1 MHSPTKPR
9 SDAKWNQLTAE
20 QRQTIKQWLFE
31 DNLSLGQVTEKVG
44 AEFKLNVSRS
54 CIQRFCDRLK
64 DERLGEAFRAAAA
77 SAAVVKGATPDTA
90 ELQELSVKVASQQLF
105 AAMTN
110 HPNDPKS
117 WLPLANWVARMA
129 RLAFHERSRQDQNT
143 WRLHELRFRRERY
156 EYDMIARAQEALPEL
171 KQWEEARQD
180 PLVNT
185 LEYNKK
191 TNIFRFRM
199 FGMLVD
205 PLPETPEEMVE
216 WNIKVGNVKKP
227 PGWKRNPALLQE
239 IPPGKTEREPAL
251 NCLTPEELYAF
262 YQQSPAAQRNS
273 PFTKSDP
280 AVPTPNTAP
289 ATATVPVPPAA
300 EGSASLNSALS
311 EVAPN
316 SALNDAVS
324 DNITSAQLPVTEP
337 PAASPDTT
345 ALSDAGPVSELKKSD
360 GPQPVPK

>member
-1 MHSPTKPR
+1 MPFPTKPR

-20 QRQTIKQWLFE
+20 QRQTIEQWLFE
-31 DNLSLGQVTEKVG
+31 DNLSLGQVTEKIGV
-44 AEFKLNVSRS
+44 EFKLHVSRS
-54 CIQRFCDRLK
+54 CIQRFHGRLN
-64 DERLGEAFRAAAA
+64 DERLARAFRDAAAA
-77 SAAVVKGATPDTA
+77 AAVVKGALPDTA

-105 AAMTN
+105 TAMTKQ
-110 HPNDPKS
+110 PNEPKS
-117 WLPLANWVARMA
+117 WLPLANWVTKMA
-129 RLAFHERSRQDQNT
+129 RLAFHERSREDQNT

-180 PLVNT
+180 PLVHT

-191 TNIFRFRM
+191 TNILRFRM

-273 PFTKSDP
+273 PFTQPPASDP
-280 AVPTPNTAP
+280 VVPTPNAVPAP
-289 ATATVPVPPAA
+289 DSVPAPTSTEGQRAFEDSRTPALRTPNLRGLYRIISHPPKP
-300 EGSASLNSALS
+300 L
-311 EVAPN
+311 
-316 SALNDAVS
+316 
-324 DNITSAQLPVTEP
+324 
-337 PAASPDTT
+337 
-345 ALSDAGPVSELKKSD
+345 
-360 GPQPVPK
+360 